1 MTAEAPAGAWLFRYR
16 SFLPVPLALILL
28 FVRTG
33 QADGTVVVFAGVLLV
48 LAGQLL
54 RLWAVRH
61 IGTISRTR
69 TTRYGPLM
77 TAGPYA
83 VVRNPLY
90 VGNWLL
96 WTGFAVWSRLLW
108 MVPVAWL
115 VFFFQYRAIARWE
128 ASFIRSKLHDRVRRV
143 CAPGQGLGAAL
154 ASVVRIE
161 AVAPASPLERGL
173 LQRTRHATRG
183 GGSGDTAD
191 CEVCGLRLD
200 RSLRPSDG
208 VRPHAASS
216 SKDGTGERE
225 NGS

>member
-1 MTAEAPAGAWLFRYR
+1 MTSAALAGAWLFRYR

-28 FVRTG
+28 IVRAG
-33 QADGTVVVFAGVLLV
+33 AIDGAALIAAGALIVI
-48 LAGQLL
+48 AGQML

-83 VVRNPLY
+83 IVRSPLY

-115 VFFFQYRAIARWE
+115 VFFVQYRAIARWE
-128 ASFIRSKLHDRVRRV
+128 ASFIRSKYPDGYDDYARDVRPWMPRW
-143 CAPGQGLGAAL
+143 PPREAL
-154 ASVVRIE
+154 AAI
-161 AVAPASPLERGL
+161 APLHPWREVFFSERGTL
-173 LQRTRHATRG
+173 LAVVAMAILLTMKY
-183 GGSGDTAD
+183 
-191 CEVCGLRLD
+191 VI
-200 RSLRPSDG
+200 
-208 VRPHAASS
+208 
-216 SKDGTGERE
+216 
-225 NGS
+225 

>member
-1 MTAEAPAGAWLFRYR
+1 MTSDAPAGAWLFRYR

-28 FVRTG
+28 LVRAGSVDGRALLIIGALIVAAG
-33 QADGTVVVFAGVLLV
+33 QA
-48 LAGQLL
+48 L

-115 VFFFQYRAIARWE
+115 IFFFQYRAIARWE
-128 ASFIRSKLHDRVRRV
+128 ASFIRSKYPGAYDRWANQVRPWMPRW
-143 CAPGQGLGAAL
+143 PPREAL
-154 ASVVRIE
+154 V
-161 AVAPASPLERGL
+161 AVAPLHPWRDVFFSERGTLIAVVAMATL
-173 LQRTRHATRG
+173 LTTKYVIFR
-183 GGSGDTAD
+183 
-191 CEVCGLRLD
+191 
-200 RSLRPSDG
+200 
-208 VRPHAASS
+208 
-216 SKDGTGERE
+216 
-225 NGS
+225 

>member
-1 MTAEAPAGAWLFRYR
+1 MTFEAPAGAWLFRYR
-16 SFLPVPLALILL
+16 SFLPIPLALILL
-28 FVRTG
+28 FVRAGTI
-33 QADGTVVVFAGVLLV
+33 DGVALLV
-48 LAGQLL
+48 LGALIVASGQLL

-128 ASFIRSKLHDRVRRV
+128 AEFIRSKYPGSYDEYARQVRPWR
-143 CAPGQGLGAAL
+143 PRWPPRDAL
-154 ASVVRIE
+154 I
-161 AVAPASPLERGL
+161 AVAPLHPWREVFFSERGTLIAVMVTGIL
-173 LQRTRHATRG
+173 L
-183 GGSGDTAD
+183 TAKYL
-191 CEVCGLRLD
+191 VM
-200 RSLRPSDG
+200 
-208 VRPHAASS
+208 
-216 SKDGTGERE
+216 
-225 NGS
+225 N

>member
-1 MTAEAPAGAWLFRYR
+1 MTSEAPAGAWLFRYR

-28 FVRTG
+28 LVQIGETD
-33 QADGTVVVFAGVLLV
+33 ALALIVAGAVIV
-48 LAGQLL
+48 IAGQSL

-108 MVPVAWL
+108 MVPFAWL
-115 VFFFQYRAIARWE
+115 VFFLQYRAIARWE
-128 ASFIRSKLHDRVRRV
+128 AAFIRSKYPDTYDQYARDVRPWMPRW
-143 CAPGQGLGAAL
+143 PPREAL
-154 ASVVRIE
+154 A
-161 AVAPASPLERGL
+161 AVAPLHPWREVFFSERGTLIAVVVMATL
-173 LQRTRHATRG
+173 LTMKYVMF
-183 GGSGDTAD
+183 
-191 CEVCGLRLD
+191 E
-200 RSLRPSDG
+200 
-208 VRPHAASS
+208 
-216 SKDGTGERE
+216 
-225 NGS
+225 